1 MKQIFID
8 ILAFAT
14 LFSSLLVITSKN
26 PVISVVFLISVFINA
41 AGYLL
46 LTGINFI
53 GISYIIIYIGAIAV
67 LFLFVIMM
75 ININLTE
82 IQEVGSQYTKN
93 LPLAF
98 AIALLFIYELI
109 TILPFTFNDISIF
122 SYALNYL
129 INFSSILFSNSWER
143 LRACA
148 CETRRRD
155 ERSICK
161 GVPQRRTAGRTVTRT
176 QQSTKLRTRRN
187 ADSRGRHGGSSQRAS
202 HAFAPGAS
210 NSKEPKAGSCPFS

>member
-8 ILAFAT
+8 ILAFTT

-26 PVISVVFLISVFINA
+26 PVISVVFLISVFCNA

-46 LTGINFI
+46 LTGINFL
-53 GISYIIIYIGAIAV
+53 GISYIIIYIGAITV

-98 AIALLFIYELI
+98 AIAFLFIYEILN
-109 TILPFTFNDISIF
+109 ILPFTLNDISIF
-122 SYALNYL
+122 SYCLNLL
-129 INFSSILFSNSWER
+129 INFSSIILNNTITNYDYNDVQIAISPFI
-143 LRACA
+143 AD
-148 CETRRRD
+148 T
-155 ERSICK
+155 SIINF
-161 GVPQRRTAGRTVTRT
+161 T
-176 QQSTKLRTRRN
+176 QIEAIGHVLYTYD
-187 ADSRGRHGGSSQRAS
+187 AI
-202 HAFAPGAS
+202 
-210 NSKEPKAGSCPFS
+210 

>member
-129 INFSSILFSNSWER
+129 INFSSILFSNSN
-143 LRACA
+143 
-148 CETRRRD
+148 TNFD
-155 ERSICK
+155 FNDVHITVSPIIPDTSIINF
-161 GVPQRRTAGRTVTRT
+161 T
-176 QQSTKLRTRRN
+176 QIEAIGHVLYTYN
-187 ADSRGRHGGSSQRAS
+187 AIWLIICSIILLLSMI
-202 HAFAPGAS
+202 APIILHS
-210 NSKEPKAGSCPFS
+210 NKNNNN